1 LPASDDSL
9 RLVSWNVNGLRAC
22 AKKGFGRFLTGSGA
36 FAVGVQE
43 VRARAEQ
50 LPPSLARPRGWHLSL
65 VAAERPGYSGVA
77 LFSRV
82 APDRVETSLGVPRFD
97 REGRFQLARFGRL
110 ALANV
115 YFPKGS
121 GTARDNSRVPYK
133 LDFQDAVLERLRAVA
148 RGGARVVV
156 MGDFNTA
163 HEEIDLARPRGNT
176 GNSGF
181 LPEERRAFGRWL
193 EAGFVD
199 VFRREHPGGG
209 HYTWWRQWG
218 GARER
223 NVGWRIDYLLASRA
237 AARHVRRSFLLP
249 RVRGS
254 DHCPAG
260 ADFAPALLGP
270 ARRRG
275 AVAGAT
281 R

>member
-1 LPASDDSL
+1 MPPADDSL
-9 RLVSWNVNGLRAC
+9 RILSWNVNGLRAC
-22 AKKGFGRFLTGSGA
+22 ARRGFGRFLARSGA

-50 LPPSLARPRGWHLSL
+50 LPPALAPPRGWHLSL
-65 VAAERPGYSGVA
+65 VAAERPGYSGVG

-82 APDRVETSLGVPRFD
+82 APDRVETGLGVARFD

-121 GTARDNSRVPYK
+121 GSARDNSRVPYK
-133 LDFQDAVLERLRAVA
+133 LAFYEAVLARLRAVA

-163 HEEIDLARPRGNT
+163 HTELDLARPRDNRR
-176 GNSGF
+176 NSGF
-181 LPEERRAFGRWL
+181 LPEERRAFDRFL
-193 EAGFVD
+193 DAGFVD
-199 VFRREHPGGG
+199 VFRREHPEGG

-223 NVGWRIDYLLASRA
+223 NVGWRIDYLLASAA
-237 AARHVRRSFLLP
+237 AARHVRRSFLRP

-254 DHCPAG
+254 DHCPVG
-260 ADFAPALLGP
+260 VDFAPSLLG
-270 ARRRG
+270 RTRG
-275 AVAGAT
+275 ST
-281 R
+281 RGHR

>member
-1 LPASDDSL
+1 LPPASDSIRIL
-9 RLVSWNVNGLRAC
+9 SWNVNGLRAC
-22 AKKGFGRFLTGSGA
+22 AKRGFGRFLARSGA
-36 FAVGVQE
+36 FVVGVQE

-50 LPPSLARPRGWHLSL
+50 LPRALARPRGWHLSL

-77 LFSRV
+77 LFSRT
-82 APDRVETSLGVPRFD
+82 APDRVETELGIPRFD

-121 GTARDNSRVPYK
+121 GSARDNSRVPYK
-133 LDFQDAVLERLRAVA
+133 LEFYDAVLERLQAVR

-163 HEEIDLARPRGNT
+163 HTELDLARPRDNRR
-176 GNSGF
+176 NSGF
-181 LPEERRAFGRWL
+181 LPEERRAFACWI

-199 VFRREHPGGG
+199 VFRREHPEAG

-237 AARHVRRSFLLP
+237 AARHVRSAFLLP
-249 RVRGS
+249 AVRGS
-254 DHCPAG
+254 DHCPVG
-260 ADFAPALLGP
+260 ADFDPAVLGP
-270 ARRRG
+270 VRGQRTAR
-275 AVAGAT
+275 
-281 R
+281 